1 MMYILMQVG
10 QPIEGTKTF
19 LWLKTVTLKLSMRQ
33 IFSVSMDQVLLRKHG
48 TKTACSSLQAT
59 ALGLSMGQCISII
72 TLPKIFSKDSKLTKQ
87 RELNLRRLVSS
98 SRERNTTWPYQ
109 TYKRHHQLGKT
120 IRITNIKV
128 STELRLDKITKE
140 ISVKT
145 LNQIFLPTS
154 KS

>member
-1 MMYILMQVG
+1 MMYILMQLG
-10 QPIEGTKTF
+10 WPIEGTKTF

-59 ALGLSMGQCISII
+59 ALGHSMGQCISKI
-72 TLPKIFSKDSKLTKQ
+72 TLPNIFSKDSKLTKQ
-87 RELNLRRLVSS
+87 RELNLRRLVNS
-98 SRERNTTWPYQ
+98 SRQRNSIWLCQ
-109 TYKRHHQLGKT
+109 TYKRRHQLGKT

-145 LNQIFLPTS
+145 LN
-154 KS
+154 